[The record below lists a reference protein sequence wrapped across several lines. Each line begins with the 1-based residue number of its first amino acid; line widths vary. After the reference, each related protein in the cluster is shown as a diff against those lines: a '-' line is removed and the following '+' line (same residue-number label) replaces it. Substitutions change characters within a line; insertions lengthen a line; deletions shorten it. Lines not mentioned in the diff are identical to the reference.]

1 MTVFLFL
8 CVIGLLIASGL
19 LFVKLRQQSR
29 MLEQAMGRL
38 EALGGQAADD
48 AEPFMVL
55 TVRVLD
61 PIGVAKRE
69 SRSARI
75 VANHLPNMVCRRV
88 YQQVRSEVGA
98 ELAERGVEA
107 EMTIE
112 YR

>member
-8 CVIGLLIASGL
+8 CVIGLLIASVV
-19 LFVKLRQQSR
+19 LFVQLRRQTR
-29 MLEQAMGRL
+29 MLEDALTRL
-38 EALGGQAADD
+38 EPLGSPNRD
-48 AEPFMVL
+48 ASDPSMVL

-75 VANHLPNMVCRRV
+75 VADHLPKMVCRRV
-88 YQQVRSEVGA
+88 YQQVMSEVGA

-107 EMTIE
+107 EMNVE